1 MLYLMLKPLM
11 RLAIWLYFGKVR
23 REGLQ
28 HIDNGR
34 PSLILA
40 NHTASFMDAMIT
52 AVHVKRRIW
61 FFTRGDVFRYRWIAT
76 MLRSLGMLPVYRMR
90 DGKERL
96 QENESSNEEALRI
109 LARGGAVLIFAE
121 GESSVEKIFKPLKK
135 GPFRLAV
142 RASETPAEKPFL
154 VPLGIN
160 YVHPAAPFGDAWL
173 VAGEPYQIDAG
184 QDVPA
189 TRIATEAMR
198 YTAAMLERRCWH
210 VAHPAFRPLAQFL
223 LEEIRL
229 LEPQP
234 QFRQTWLLTQALNGL
249 DYQTAAA
256 LYTDWQEFNIW
267 QRHKVRPKNLFAP
280 DPKLLDYIITIL
292 GLPLALT
299 GLVLHVPPVNT
310 AWQFTRKRVKEPDF
324 TAPVFLCLAVIFM
337 LIWYGAVGSWLF
349 LNSHPLWMKICG
361 ILLPAGGIFYLK
373 AWLPAMRRATGPL
386 TRRWY
391 RKTNSSADLV
401 FSLANVLL
409 NFGHAAANWEPA
421 EGERGHV

>member
-1 MLYLMLKPLM
+1 MLYLLFKSLM

-52 AVHVKRRIW
+52 AVYIKRRIW
-61 FFTRGDVFRYRWIAT
+61 FFTRGDVFRRRWLSAV
-76 MLRSLGMLPVYRMR
+76 LRSLGMLPVYRMR

-109 LARGGAVLIFAE
+109 LAKGGAVLIFAE
-121 GESSVEKIFKPLKK
+121 GESSIEKIFKPLKK

-142 RASETPAEKPFL
+142 RASETLPEPPFL

-173 VAGEPYQIDAG
+173 VAGEPFQINAG
-184 QDVPA
+184 PDVPA
-189 TRIATEAMR
+189 TRVATEAMR
-198 YTAAMLERRCWH
+198 YTAAMLESRCWH
-210 VAHPAFRPLAQFL
+210 IEHPVFRPLAQFF
-223 LEEIRL
+223 LEEIHL
-229 LEPQP
+229 LEPEP
-234 QFRQTWLLTQALNGL
+234 DFRQSWLLTQALNRL
-249 DYQTAAA
+249 DYQTASA

-267 QRHKVRPKNLFAP
+267 QRQKPRPKNLFAAA
-280 DPKLLDYIITIL
+280 PKWTDDVITVI
-292 GLPLALT
+292 GLPLALI
-299 GLVLHVPPVNT
+299 GLVLHIPPVNT
-310 AWQFTRKRVKEPDF
+310 ARHFTGKHVKEPDF
-324 TAPVFLCLAVIFM
+324 VTPVFLCLAVIFI
-337 LIWYGAVGSWLF
+337 LIWYAAVGSWLL
-349 LNSHPLWMKICG
+349 LNDHPLWMKICG
-361 ILLPAGGIFYLK
+361 ILIPAGGIFYLK

-391 RKTNSSADLV
+391 KRTNPSAGLV
-401 FSLANVLL
+401 FKLANALL
-409 NFGHAAANWEPA
+409 NFGHTALHWER
-421 EGERGHV
+421 EREHV